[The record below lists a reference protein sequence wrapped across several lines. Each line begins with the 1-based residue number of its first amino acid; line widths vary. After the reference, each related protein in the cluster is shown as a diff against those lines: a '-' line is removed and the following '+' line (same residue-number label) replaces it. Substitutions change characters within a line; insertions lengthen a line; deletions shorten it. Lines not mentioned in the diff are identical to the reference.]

1 MIKRLFVLA
10 LSILLLSACS
20 SEKPFNKDE
29 LSPLLPPDDPTPSIV
44 ADNVVEGEPPPSIFV
59 DGELYIFFDT
69 AKGSRHNIDELEYLG
84 GVVAVTSYETDDSL
98 IPKENF
104 YSSSF
109 PVGTEIY
116 RIDEESL
123 YIEYT
128 LYDGVTGKSM
138 GLYSAFGYID
148 E

>member
-10 LSILLLSACS
+10 LSVLLLSACS
-20 SEKPFNKDE
+20 SETPFEDE
-29 LSPLLPPDDPTPSIV
+29 LSPSLTPDDPAPSIV
-44 ADNVVEGEPPPSIFV
+44 AEDVVEDVPPPSIFV

-69 AKGSRHNIDELEYLG
+69 AKGSRHDIDKLEYLG
-84 GVVAVTSYETDDSL
+84 SVIAVTSYETDDSL
-98 IPKENF
+98 VPKEDF

-116 RIDEESL
+116 RIDEDSL

-128 LYDGVTGKSM
+128 LYDITGKSM
-138 GLYSAFGYID
+138 GLYSGFGYKD

>member
-1 MIKRLFVLA
+1 MIKKLFILA

-20 SEKPFNKDE
+20 SEIPFENDE
-29 LSPLLPPDDPTPSIV
+29 LSPSLPTDDPAPSIFV
-44 ADNVVEGEPPPSIFV
+44 NGVVEGEPSPSIFV

-84 GVVAVTSYETDDSL
+84 SVIAVTSYETDDSL
-98 IPKENF
+98 ILKEDF

-109 PVGTEIY
+109 PVGTELY
-116 RIDEESL
+116 RIDEDSL

-128 LYDGVTGKSM
+128 LYDISGKSM
-138 GLYSAFGYID
+138 GLYSGFGFKD